1 MIYNRQT
8 KKLIDDKTSISL
20 KFLYNT
26 LLGRL
31 ILKLVTNSFFSNLI
45 GIYMRSSL
53 SKLKIKKFIKKNNI
67 NMDEYVNA
75 KYKNFDSFFTR
86 KIKEGKR
93 ILSNNK
99 DDLISPCDGKLLV
112 YKIDND
118 LKLNIKNS
126 IYTINELLRN
136 DSLAQHYRD
145 GYCLVYRLCVD
156 DYHHYSYI
164 DDGKVLNNKR
174 IKGIFHTVQPI
185 AFKKYKVFNENN
197 REYELLK
204 TKNFGNIIQMEVG
217 ALGVGKIVNRNI
229 DVFKRGEE
237 KGYFRFGGSTIVL
250 LFEKDKIII
259 DEDILNNSN
268 KYIETIVKMYE
279 IDGRRK

>member
-8 KKLIDDKTSISL
+8 KELIDDKTSISL

-26 LLGRL
+26 LLGRI

-45 GIYMRSSL
+45 GIYMKSSL
-53 SKLKIKKFIKKNNI
+53 SKIRIKKFIKKNNI
-67 NMDEYVNA
+67 NMDEYVSE

-86 KIKEGKR
+86 KIKDGKR
-93 ILSNNK
+93 DLSNNSNI
-99 DDLISPCDGKLLV
+99 LISPCDGKLLV
-112 YKIDND
+112 CKIDND

-126 IYTINELLRN
+126 IYTINELLKN
-136 DSLAQHYRD
+136 DSLATQYKD

-164 DDGKVLNNKR
+164 DDGKVLMKKR

-185 AFKKYKVFNENN
+185 AFKKYKVYSENN
-197 REYELLK
+197 REYQLLK

-229 DVFKRGEE
+229 NIFKKGEE

-259 DEDILNNSN
+259 DDDIIANSA
-268 KYIETIVKMYE
+268 KDIETIVKMYE
-279 IDGRRK
+279 IVGRRK